1 MYLNPNQPYNLGHY
15 PRMAFAK
22 EGAEKYKTGTS
33 RVVQRLRLLAST
45 AGDMQN
51 QDSVSRD
58 MAKKTHRKT
67 EAIL

>member
-1 MYLNPNQPYNLGHY
+1 
-15 PRMAFAK
+15 MAFAK

-51 QDSVSRD
+51 QDSVSHN
-58 MAKKTHRKT
+58 MAKNK
-67 EAIL
+67 